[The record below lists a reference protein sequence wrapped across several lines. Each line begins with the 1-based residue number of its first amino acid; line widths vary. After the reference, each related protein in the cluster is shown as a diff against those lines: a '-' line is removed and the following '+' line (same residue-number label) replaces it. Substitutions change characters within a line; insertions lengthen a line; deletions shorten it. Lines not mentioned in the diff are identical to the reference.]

1 MLFRSL
7 AAQARAQDADQPGDL
22 IVMLTAVLAVLVAMT
37 VWSRVQ
43 RDRRERSRVLRLVD
57 ETADF
62 RQT

>member
-1 MLFRSL
+1 
-7 AAQARAQDADQPGDL
+7 
-22 IVMLTAVLAVLVAMT
+22 MLTAVLAVLVAMA

-57 ETADF
+57 EPADF